1 MGGPVKTWAGEV
13 ATWAWRAGPEAVSTL
28 PGPPL
33 SWLTWSCPAPS
44 LERSLTEP
52 EACPS
57 DRAGGRPA
65 THLLFRDPGPCTSQ
79 EPLRETLGPRLI
91 HNLQSCSPL
100 PGRRGLTVLRGDGVK
115 PLIYLQLSSVTQSC
129 PTLCDPVD
137 HSTPGFP
144 VHHQLPEFA
153 QTRVHL
159 VGEAIQP
166 SHPLWSPSPP
176 AFSLSQ
182 HQGLFP

>member
-1 MGGPVKTWAGEV
+1 MKTWAGEV
-13 ATWAWRAGPEAVSTL
+13 ATWAWRAGPEAMSTL
-28 PGPPL
+28 PGPLL
-33 SWLTWSCPAPS
+33 SWFTWSCPAPS
-44 LERSLTEP
+44 LECSVTEP

-65 THLLFRDPGPCTSQ
+65 THLLFRDSEPYTSQ

-100 PGRRGLTVLRGDGVK
+100 PGQQGLTVLHGDGVK

-129 PTLCDPVD
+129 PTLRDPMD
-137 HSTPGFP
+137 HSTPGLP

-159 VGEAIQP
+159 VDDAIQP
-166 SHPLWSPSPP
+166 SHPLSSPSPP
-176 AFSLSQ
+176 ALNLPQ
-182 HQGLFP
+182 HQGLFQ

>member
-28 PGPPL
+28 PGPPP

-115 PLIYLQLSSVTQSC
+115 PLISLQLSSVAQSC

-144 VHHQLPEFA
+144 VHHQLLEFA

-176 AFSLSQ
+176 APNPSQ